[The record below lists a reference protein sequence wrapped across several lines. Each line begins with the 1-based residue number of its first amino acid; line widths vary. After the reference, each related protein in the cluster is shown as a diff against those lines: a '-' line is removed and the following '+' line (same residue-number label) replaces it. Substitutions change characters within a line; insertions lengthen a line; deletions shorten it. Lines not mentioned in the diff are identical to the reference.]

1 MDPATTIRENATSG
15 TQGDAFSETGGDESV
30 QASDPKSVVTCYS
43 SHKKLTETWQAHDQS
58 ASAEEELRRSG
69 NVSGNH
75 SPLLKTETPGQTWWH
90 TPATTT
96 LGCEKKK
103 NQELKVI
110 LNYIANLRPI
120 WV

>member
-1 MDPATTIRENATSG
+1 MQS
-15 TQGDAFSETGGDESV
+15 
-30 QASDPKSVVTCYS
+30 SDPKSETTCYS
-43 SHKKLTETWQAHDQS
+43 SHKRLTETWQAQDQS
-58 ASAEEELRRSG
+58 ASVEEELRHSG

-75 SPLLKTETPGQTWWH
+75 SLPLKTEMPGQTRWR
-90 TPATTT
+90 TPVTTT
-96 LGCEKKK
+96 LRRQRKK